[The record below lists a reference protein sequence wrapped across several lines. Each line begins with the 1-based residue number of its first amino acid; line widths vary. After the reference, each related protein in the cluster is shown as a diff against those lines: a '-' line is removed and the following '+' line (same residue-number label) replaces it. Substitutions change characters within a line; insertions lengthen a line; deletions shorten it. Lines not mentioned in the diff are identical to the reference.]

1 MKRTRITTILAAA
14 ALVVTACNGDDAG
27 DADANGDAANGATL
41 QVEAGDLYFEPEEL
55 SASAGEIEV
64 VLDNVGDVEHDFV
77 IEEEDD
83 TVVVHA
89 DPGETATGTITLD
102 AGTYTFYCSIPGHRA
117 TMEGV
122 LEVS

>member
-27 DADANGDAANGATL
+27 DADANGDATNGATL